1 MTFIRIM
8 GCTDS
13 RQSLKSSQSTSRDN
27 KGSRGL
33 QRRNRG
39 PRGSCS
45 EETRDETASSTAF
58 GDCSS
63 KVNSMEPEASAPESP
78 LNNASSVVTERRA
91 TLAEME
97 SLSDLDK
104 TLTDENE
111 DCDNGHSEGR
121 CCCSRVNDTSKSDQ
135 SKPRT
140 SAKKTASALNGS
152 HSNVVVVTGEQNNK
166 MLLQQ
171 KNHNSHS
178 NSNTNRLAKVS
189 NAQRTQDHESQNDAS
204 SNAKNTAPAAKAKP
218 KSSSTKSHKQ
228 EKQKQDKNNA
238 RNDSSNKKSKSLRHH
253 SKHSKAEDGEAAA
266 RDAHFQHQQQLGRQS
281 SETARS
287 LALGGLRSTLV
298 DLAPYASAFV
308 VVPLTLEQDAVGNL
322 LKVCRC
328 AEALLFARVYSTHS
342 LPATSLS
349 ARETLF
355 TYITL

>member
-1 MTFIRIM
+1 MTFIRRM

-13 RQSLKSSQSTSRDN
+13 RQSLKGSQSTSRGN

-33 QRRNRG
+33 QRRDRD
-39 PRGSCS
+39 PRGSYS
-45 EETRDETASSTAF
+45 EETRDETASSAAF

-63 KVNSMEPEASAPESP
+63 KMSSMEPEVSAPVSP
-78 LNNASSVVTERRA
+78 LYNVSSVVTERRA

-104 TLTDENE
+104 TLTDDNE

-121 CCCSRVNDTSKSDQ
+121 CCCSCGNDTGKSDR

-140 SAKKTASALNGS
+140 SATKTASALNGS
-152 HSNVVVVTGEQNNK
+152 HNSVAVITGEQNK
-166 MLLQQ
+166 MLQQ
-171 KNHNSHS
+171 KNHSSHS

-189 NAQRTQDHESQNDAS
+189 NAQRKQDQSQNEAS
-204 SNAKNTAPAAKAKP
+204 SNAKNTVATAKAKP
-218 KSSSTKSHKQ
+218 KSSSTKSHKK
-228 EKQKQDKNNA
+228 EKQKQEKGNV

-266 RDAHFQHQQQLGRQS
+266 RDAHFQHQQQQQQLGRQN

-328 AEALLFARVYSTHS
+328 ADALLFARV
-342 LPATSLS
+342 
-349 ARETLF
+349 
-355 TYITL
+355 